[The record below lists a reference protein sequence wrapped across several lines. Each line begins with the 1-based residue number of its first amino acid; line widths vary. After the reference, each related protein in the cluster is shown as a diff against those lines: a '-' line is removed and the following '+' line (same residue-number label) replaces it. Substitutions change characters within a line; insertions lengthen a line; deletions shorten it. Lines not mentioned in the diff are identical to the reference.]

1 MMFDNEHNVSN
12 ITERPKERWKP
23 KSSFFTKVIST
34 VTAGIIG
41 SVLTLVVVVNTD
53 LMKQPSAEEIPNET
67 SVQPETDTSFTVRPV
82 SNTDTSL
89 ADMVEDASKAI
100 VGVVNYQN
108 KFNRF
113 SPISEN
119 IEAGTG
125 SGVII
130 KKDGKHAFIVTNNHV
145 IEGAEKI
152 EVSLDNGEKLT
163 AELVGADALTD
174 LAVLKIDSNK
184 VDAVLEFGDSDLLR
198 AGDTV
203 VAIGNPLGL
212 EFSRT
217 VTKGIVSAAER
228 TINVSTS
235 AGQWDLDV
243 IQTDAAINPGNSGG
257 ALINSSG
264 QLVGINSLKISS
276 NGVEGLGFAIPSN
289 DVMPLVDQII
299 KEGKIERPYMG
310 VSLVDLEQV
319 PEQYLKDLPESV
331 EGGVMITAVE
341 PGSAAAKSEL
351 QAQDVIVGIE
361 KEEIKSASELRK
373 VLYTKHKI
381 GDKVKIYV
389 YRQGKLK
396 TLHMTLSAKQV
407 D

>member
-1 MMFDNEHNVSN
+1 MFKVCHVT
-12 ITERPKERWKP
+12 ITM
-23 KSSFFTKVIST
+23 I
-34 VTAGIIG
+34 
-41 SVLTLVVVVNTD
+41 TLAV
-53 LMKQPSAEEIPNET
+53 MI
-67 SVQPETDTSFTVRPV
+67 
-82 SNTDTSL
+82 
-89 ADMVEDASKAI
+89 EDASKAI

-130 KKDGKHAFIVTNNHV
+130 KKDGKHAFIVTDNHV
-145 IEGAEKI
+145 IEGAGKI
-152 EVSLDNGEKLT
+152 EVSIDNGEKLT
-163 AELVGADALTD
+163 AELVGADALTG
-174 LAVLKIDSNK
+174 LGVLKICCRK
-184 VDAVLEFGDSDLLR
+184 VGAVLEFGDSDLLR

-276 NGVEGLGFAIPSN
+276 NGVE
-289 DVMPLVDQII
+289 
-299 KEGKIERPYMG
+299 
-310 VSLVDLEQV
+310 
-319 PEQYLKDLPESV
+319 
-331 EGGVMITAVE
+331 
-341 PGSAAAKSEL
+341 
-351 QAQDVIVGIE
+351 
-361 KEEIKSASELRK
+361 
-373 VLYTKHKI
+373 
-381 GDKVKIYV
+381 
-389 YRQGKLK
+389 
-396 TLHMTLSAKQV
+396 
-407 D
+407 

>member
-82 SNTDTSL
+82 SNTETSL

-174 LAVLKIDSNK
+174 LAVLKIDSSK

>member
-1 MMFDNEHNVSN
+1 
-12 ITERPKERWKP
+12 
-23 KSSFFTKVIST
+23 
-34 VTAGIIG
+34 
-41 SVLTLVVVVNTD
+41 
-53 LMKQPSAEEIPNET
+53 
-67 SVQPETDTSFTVRPV
+67 
-82 SNTDTSL
+82 
-89 ADMVEDASKAI
+89 
-100 VGVVNYQN
+100 
-108 KFNRF
+108 F

-174 LAVLKIDSNK
+174 LAVLKIDSSK

>member
-1 MMFDNEHNVSN
+1 MFDNEHNVSN

-41 SVLTLVVVVNTD
+41 SVLTLAVVVNTD

>member
-174 LAVLKIDSNK
+174 LAVLKIDSSK